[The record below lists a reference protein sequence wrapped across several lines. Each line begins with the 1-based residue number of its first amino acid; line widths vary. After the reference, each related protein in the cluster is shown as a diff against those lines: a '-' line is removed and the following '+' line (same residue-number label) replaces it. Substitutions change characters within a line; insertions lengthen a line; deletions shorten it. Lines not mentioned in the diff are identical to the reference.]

1 MVQKD
6 STAGLIIDGVMPGS
20 IAEELAIEP
29 GDRLISVNG
38 NKLRDVIDYNYFA
51 SEDLLILELQK
62 ADGEIWEIEVEREEG
77 EPLGITFPAPE
88 PARCG
93 NNCVFCFVHQ
103 LPKGLRRP
111 LYVKD
116 EDYRLSFLYGNYVTL
131 ANIGRK
137 ELARIKEQRLSP
149 LYISVHATDPLLRE
163 RLLGKRNIL
172 PILEVMRELAEA
184 RIVMHTQIVLC
195 PGLND
200 GEAFARTVEDLAQMH
215 PWVSSLAVVPV
226 GLTGHRGKLPAL
238 TPVDRE
244 FAASFIEEWGAKCQG
259 LAERL
264 GGPFLF
270 LADEFYIKGR
280 LPFPALES
288 YGDLPQLENGVGM
301 IPLFL
306 SEAEQV
312 LEEAEHL
319 GRGRVTVVTGESP
332 FRYLADFLDR
342 LSEVTGVSVAPVA
355 VKNRLFGGAVTVTG
369 LVSGKDIIAALQG
382 VELGDLVLVP
392 DVMIKEGEG
401 MFLDDLTLE
410 QLESELGKRVVV
422 VESTPFGIYDALVE
436 AAGRG

>member
-1 MVQKD
+1 M
-6 STAGLIIDGVMPGS
+6 AGLIIDSVIPGS
-20 IAEELAIEP
+20 IAEELEIEP

-38 NKLRDVIDYNYFA
+38 NPLRDVIDYNFFS
-51 SEDLLILELQK
+51 SEDLLVLDVEK
-62 ADGEIWEIEVEREEG
+62 ADGELWELEVERDEG

-131 ANIGRK
+131 ANIGRA
-137 ELARIKEQRLSP
+137 ELERIKEQRLSP

-163 RLLGKRNIL
+163 QLLGKSNIL
-172 PILEVMRELAEA
+172 PILDVMRELAEA
-184 RIVMHTQIVLC
+184 RITMHTQIVLC

-200 GEAFARTVEDLAQMH
+200 GEAFARTVEDMAQMY
-215 PWVSSLAVVPV
+215 PSVASLAVVPV
-226 GLTGHRGKLPAL
+226 GLTGHRKKLPELTAL
-238 TPVDRE
+238 TRE
-244 FAASFIEEWGAKCQG
+244 FAVSFIEEWGPKT
-259 LAERL
+259 LALSERL
-264 GGPFLF
+264 GEPFLF

-280 LPFPALES
+280 LPFPPLES

-312 LEEAEHL
+312 LEDAEHL
-319 GRGRVTVVTGESP
+319 GEGRITVVTGESP
-332 FRYLADFLDR
+332 YRYLADFLDR
-342 LSEVTGVSVAPVA
+342 LSETTGVTATPVA

-369 LVSGKDIIAALQG
+369 LVCGKDIIAALQG

-401 MFLDDLTLE
+401 MFLDNVTLE
-410 QLESELGKRVVV
+410 ELEAELGKPVLV
-422 VESTPFGIYDALVE
+422 VESTPFGVYDAMME
-436 AAGRG
+436 NAGRV

>member
-1 MVQKD
+1 M
-6 STAGLIIDGVMPGS
+6 AGLLIDGVVPGS
-20 IAEELAIEP
+20 IAEELEIEP

-38 NKLRDVIDYNYFA
+38 NPLRDVIDYNYFT
-51 SEDLLILELQK
+51 SEDLLILELEK
-62 ADGEIWEIEVEREEG
+62 ADGELWELEVEREEG
-77 EPLGITFPAPE
+77 ESLGLTFPAPE

-137 ELARIKEQRLSP
+137 DLKRIKEQRLSP
-149 LYISVHATDPLLRE
+149 LYISVHATDTQLRE
-163 RLLGKRNIL
+163 KLLGKRGIL
-172 PILEVMRELAEA
+172 PILDVMRELAEA

-200 GEAFARTVEDLAQMH
+200 GEVFARTVEDLAQMY

-226 GLTGHRGKLPAL
+226 GLTGHRSKLPAL
-238 TPVDRE
+238 TPLTRE
-244 FAASFIEEWGAKCQG
+244 FAASFVGEWGAKCQA
-259 LAERL
+259 LADRL
-264 GGPFLF
+264 GEPFLF

-280 LPFPALES
+280 LPFPQLSS

-306 SEAEQV
+306 SEGEQV

-319 GRGRVTVVTGESP
+319 GQGRITVVTGESP
-332 FRYLADFLDR
+332 YRYLADFLDR
-342 LSEVTGVSVAPVA
+342 LSEATGTSITPVA

-369 LVSGKDIIAALQG
+369 LVCGSDIVAALQG

-392 DVMIKEGEG
+392 DAMIKEGEG

-410 QLESELGKRVVV
+410 ELERELGKPVRV
-422 VESTPFGIYDALVE
+422 VESNPFGIYDALKE
-436 AAGRG
+436 AAGRR

>member
-1 MVQKD
+1 M
-6 STAGLIIDGVMPGS
+6 AGLIIDRVMPGS
-20 IAEELAIEP
+20 IAEELEIEP

-38 NKLRDVIDYNYFA
+38 NALRDIIDYNYFT
-51 SEDLLILELQK
+51 SEDLLLLELEK
-62 ADGEIWEIEVEREEG
+62 ADGELWELEVEREEG
-77 EPLGITFPAPE
+77 ESLGLIFPAPD

-131 ANIGRK
+131 ANIGRA
-137 ELARIKEQRLSP
+137 ELERIKEQRLSP
-149 LYISVHATDPLLRE
+149 LYISVHATEAGLRE
-163 RLLGKRNIL
+163 QLLGKSGIL
-172 PILEVMRELAEA
+172 PILEVMKELAEA
-184 RIVMHTQIVLC
+184 RITMHTQIVLC

-200 GEAFARTVEDLAQMH
+200 GAAFARTVEDLAQMH

-238 TPVDRE
+238 TPLTRE
-244 FAASFIEEWGAKCQG
+244 FAADFIGEWGGKS
-259 LAERL
+259 LALADRL
-264 GGPFLF
+264 GEPFLF

-280 LPFPALES
+280 LPFPDLES

-312 LEEAEHL
+312 LEDAEHL
-319 GRGRVTVVTGESP
+319 GEGRVTLVTGESP
-332 FRYLADFLDR
+332 YRYLADFLDR
-342 LSEVTGVSVAPVA
+342 LSEATGKLLTPVA

-369 LVSGKDIIAALQG
+369 LVSGGDIVAALEG

-401 MFLDDLTLE
+401 MFLDSMTLE
-410 QLESELGKRVVV
+410 ELEDKLGKPVQV
-422 VESTPFGIYDALVE
+422 VESTPFGIYDALTS
-436 AAGRG
+436 

>member
-1 MVQKD
+1 M
-6 STAGLIIDGVMPGS
+6 AGLIIDCVIPGS
-20 IAEELAIEP
+20 IAEELEIEP
-29 GDRLISVNG
+29 GDRLIAING
-38 NKLRDVIDYNYFA
+38 NPLRDVIDYNYFT
-51 SEDLLILELQK
+51 SEDLLILDLEK
-62 ADGEIWEIEVEREEG
+62 ADGELWELEVEREEG

-103 LPKGLRRP
+103 LPKGLRHP

-131 ANIGRK
+131 ANIGRT
-137 ELARIKEQRLSP
+137 ELERIKEQRLSP

-163 RLLGKRNIL
+163 QLLGKSNIL

-184 RIVMHTQIVLC
+184 RIIMHTQIVLC

-200 GEAFARTVEDLAQMH
+200 GEAFARTVEDMALMY
-215 PWVSSLAVVPV
+215 PWVASLAVVPV
-226 GLTGHRGKLPAL
+226 GLTGHRKKLPEL
-238 TPVDRE
+238 TPLTRE
-244 FAASFIEEWGAKCQG
+244 FAVSFIEEWGPKSLA

-264 GGPFLF
+264 EEPFLF
-270 LADEFYIKGR
+270 LADEFYIKGH
-280 LPFPALES
+280 LPFPPLES

-319 GRGRVTVVTGESP
+319 GEGHITVVTGESP
-332 FRYLADFLDR
+332 YRYLADFLDR
-342 LSEVTGVSVAPVA
+342 LSEATGVSFTPVA
-355 VKNRLFGGAVTVTG
+355 VKNKLFGGAVTVTG
-369 LVSGKDIIAALQG
+369 LVCGKDIIAALQG
-382 VELGDLVLVP
+382 VELGDLVLIP

-401 MFLDDLTLE
+401 MFLDDVTLE
-410 QLESELGKRVVV
+410 ELEDELGKPVLV

-436 AAGRG
+436 NAGRV

>member
-1 MVQKD
+1 M
-6 STAGLIIDGVMPGS
+6 AGLIIDGVMPGS
-20 IAEELAIEP
+20 IAEELEIEP
-29 GDRLISVNG
+29 GDRLLSVNG
-38 NKLRDVIDYNYFA
+38 NKLRDVIDYNYFT
-51 SEDLLILELQK
+51 SEDVLLLELEK
-62 ADGEIWEIEVEREEG
+62 ADGELWELEVEREEG

-163 RLLGKRNIL
+163 QLLGKSGIL
-172 PILEVMRELAEA
+172 PILDVMRELAEA
-184 RIVMHTQIVLC
+184 RITMHTQIVLC

-200 GEAFARTVEDLAQMH
+200 GEAFARTVEDMAQMY
-215 PWVSSLAVVPV
+215 PWVASLAVVPV
-226 GLTGHRGKLPAL
+226 GLTGHRKKLPAL
-238 TPVDRE
+238 APLTRE
-244 FAASFIEEWGAKCQG
+244 FAGSFINEWEDKCRA

-264 GGPFLF
+264 GEPFLF

-280 LPFPALES
+280 LPFPPLES

-312 LEEAEHL
+312 LEDAEHL
-319 GRGRVTVVTGESP
+319 GQGRVTVVTGESP
-332 FRYLADFLDR
+332 YRYLAEFLDR
-342 LSEVTGVSVAPVA
+342 LSEVTGAAITPVA

-369 LVSGKDIIAALQG
+369 LVSGKDIVAALQG

-401 MFLDDLTLE
+401 MFLDDLTVEELE
-410 QLESELGKRVVV
+410 IELGKPVLV
-422 VESTPFGIYDALVE
+422 VESNPFGIYDALVE
-436 AAGRG
+436 VAGRENR

>member
-1 MVQKD
+1 M
-6 STAGLIIDGVMPGS
+6 AGLIVDCVMPGS
-20 IAEELAIEP
+20 IAEELEIEP

-38 NKLRDVIDYNYFA
+38 NPLRDVIDYNFFT
-51 SEDLLILELQK
+51 SEDELLLEVEK
-62 ADGEIWEIEVEREEG
+62 PDGELWELEVEREEG
-77 EPLGITFPAPE
+77 EPLGLTFPAPE

-93 NNCVFCFVHQ
+93 NKCVFCFVHQ

-137 ELARIKEQRLSP
+137 ELERIKEQRLSP
-149 LYISVHATDPLLRE
+149 LYISVHATDPQLRE
-163 RLLGKRNIL
+163 ELLGKSGIL
-172 PILEVMRELAEA
+172 PILEVMAELAEA
-184 RIVMHTQIVLC
+184 RITMHTQIVLC

-200 GEAFARTVEDLAQMH
+200 GEAFARTVEDLALMY
-215 PWVSSLAVVPV
+215 PSVSSLAVVPV
-226 GLTGHRGKLPAL
+226 GLTGHRGMLPAL
-238 TPVDRE
+238 NPLTRE
-244 FAASFIEEWGAKCQG
+244 FAASFVGEWEPKSQA

-264 GGPFLF
+264 GEPFLF
-270 LADEFYIKGR
+270 LADEFFIKGG
-280 LPFPALES
+280 LPFPALEN

-312 LEEAEHL
+312 LEDAEHL
-319 GRGRVTVVTGESP
+319 GEGRVTVVTGESP
-332 FRYLADFLDR
+332 YRYLADFLGR
-342 LSEVTGVSVAPVA
+342 LSEVTGISIAPVA
-355 VKNRLFGGAVTVTG
+355 VKNLLFGGGVTVTG
-369 LVSGKDIIAALQG
+369 LVSGKDIVAALQG

-401 MFLDDLTLE
+401 VFLDDVSVEELE
-410 QLESELGKRVVV
+410 AQLGKPVLV

-436 AAGRG
+436 NSERD

>member
-1 MVQKD
+1 M
-6 STAGLIIDGVMPGS
+6 AGLMIDGVLPGS
-20 IAEELAIEP
+20 IAEELEIEP
-29 GDRLISVNG
+29 GDRLMAVNG
-38 NKLRDVIDYNYFA
+38 NPLRDVIDYNYFT
-51 SEDLLILELQK
+51 SEDLLVLDVEK
-62 ADGEIWEIEVEREEG
+62 ADGELWELEVERDEG

-131 ANIGRK
+131 ANIGRA
-137 ELARIKEQRLSP
+137 ELERIKEQRLSP

-163 RLLGKRNIL
+163 QLLGKSKIL

-184 RIVMHTQIVLC
+184 RITMHTQIVLC

-200 GEAFARTVEDLAQMH
+200 GEAFARTVEDMAQMH
-215 PWVSSLAVVPV
+215 PWVASLAVVPV
-226 GLTGHRGKLPAL
+226 GLTGHRKKLPEL
-238 TPVDRE
+238 TPLTRE
-244 FAASFIEEWGAKCQG
+244 FAISFIEEWGPKSLA

-264 GGPFLF
+264 EEPFLF

-280 LPFPALES
+280 LPFPPLES

-312 LEEAEHL
+312 LEDAEHL
-319 GRGRVTVVTGESP
+319 GEGRITVVTGESP
-332 FRYLADFLDR
+332 YRYLAEFLDR
-342 LSEVTGVSVAPVA
+342 LSETTGATVTPVA
-355 VKNRLFGGAVTVTG
+355 VKNKLFGGAVTVTG
-369 LVSGKDIIAALQG
+369 LVCGKDIIAALQG
-382 VELGDLVLVP
+382 VELGDLVLIP

-401 MFLDDLTLE
+401 MFLDDVTLE
-410 QLESELGKRVVV
+410 ELESELGKPVLV

-436 AAGRG
+436 NAGRA

>member
-1 MVQKD
+1 M
-6 STAGLIIDGVMPGS
+6 AGLIIESVMPGS
-20 IAEELAIEP
+20 IAEELEIEP
-29 GDRLISVNG
+29 GDRLLAVNG
-38 NKLRDVIDYNYFA
+38 NRLRDVIDYNYFT
-51 SEDLLILELQK
+51 SEDLLVLELEK
-62 ADGEIWEIEVEREEG
+62 ADGELWDLEVEREEG
-77 EPLGITFPAPE
+77 EPLGLTFPAPE

-137 ELARIKEQRLSP
+137 ELERIKEQRLSP

-163 RLLGKRNIL
+163 QLLGKSKIL

-184 RIVMHTQIVLC
+184 RITMHTQIVLC

-200 GEAFARTVEDLAQMH
+200 GEAFGRTVEDLALMH

-226 GLTGHRGKLPAL
+226 GLTGHRKKLPDLA
-238 TPVDRE
+238 PVTRE
-244 FAASFIEEWGAKCQG
+244 FAVSFISEWGPKSLQ

-264 GGPFLF
+264 GEPFLF

-280 LPFPALES
+280 LPFPELES

-319 GRGRVTVVTGESP
+319 GKGRITVVTGESP
-332 FRYLADFLDR
+332 YRYLADFLGR
-342 LSEVTGVSVAPVA
+342 LSEVTGTSITPVA

-369 LVSGKDIIAALQG
+369 LVSGKDIIAALNG

-401 MFLDDLTLE
+401 VFLDDVTLE
-410 QLESELGKRVVV
+410 ELENELGKPVLV

-436 AAGRG
+436 TADKG